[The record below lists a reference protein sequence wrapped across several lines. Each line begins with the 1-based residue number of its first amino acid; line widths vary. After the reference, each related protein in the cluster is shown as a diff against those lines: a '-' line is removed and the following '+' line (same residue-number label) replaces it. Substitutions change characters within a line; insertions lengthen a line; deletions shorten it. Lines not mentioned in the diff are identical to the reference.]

1 MRTSEE
7 VIACCL
13 QLADVYEDY
22 PFRDKNWTVMRHY
35 QNKKAFA
42 WIFERQGN
50 IWVNVKC
57 AEGWLQFWR
66 QKYEAIIP
74 AYHLNKEHWNSVIL
88 DGTVEES
95 DIRDMISESYRLTA
109 PKMKKKQ

>member
-1 MRTSEE
+1 MRTREE

-22 PFRDKNWTVMRHY
+22 PFRDKNWTVMQHY

-57 AEGWLQFWR
+57 AEGCYNFGGKNTR
-66 QKYEAIIP
+66 PSFPPIISIKNTGIP
-74 AYHLNKEHWNSVIL
+74 
-88 DGTVEES
+88 
-95 DIRDMISESYRLTA
+95 
-109 PKMKKKQ
+109 

>member
-1 MRTSEE
+1 MRTREE

-42 WIFERQGN
+42 LIFF
-50 IWVNVKC
+50 
-57 AEGWLQFWR
+57 L
-66 QKYEAIIP
+66 
-74 AYHLNKEHWNSVIL
+74 
-88 DGTVEES
+88 
-95 DIRDMISESYRLTA
+95 
-109 PKMKKKQ
+109 